1 MTILSFIFSFIFLIE
16 ITFEAADFKEAVE
29 NYIVSK
35 GKYKKENM
43 QISFLNLSDKVIVKY
58 PDARLVV
65 SDVSRDLL
73 SGNVTIPVG
82 IVSENKVMKRVYV
95 SVKIQMFDS
104 VYVTKRS
111 ISQHQNF
118 TNDNIEKKWME
129 ITGIEE
135 QVIKNAN
142 EVLDKRTSRYISD
155 GKLITL
161 NNIENLPIIKSG
173 QPITIVSRT
182 NSVVISVYG
191 VAKEDGKKGQMI
203 TVENSTSGAKLR
215 GKVIDKDKVEIIR

>member
-1 MTILSFIFSFIFLIE
+1 MTLLSLIFSFIFLIE

-29 NYIVSK
+29 NYIFSK
-35 GKYKKENM
+35 GRYKKENM
-43 QISFLNLSDKVIVKY
+43 QIDFLNLPDNVLVKY

-82 IVSENKVMKRVYV
+82 IVSANKVMKRVYV
-95 SVKIQMFDS
+95 TVKIQTFDS

-111 ISQHQNF
+111 INQHQ
-118 TNDNIEKKWME
+118 TITEDNIEKKWME
-129 ITGIEE
+129 ITGLEE
-135 QVIKNAN
+135 QIVKNVN
-142 EVLDKRTSRYISD
+142 EILDKRTTRYISD
-155 GKLITL
+155 GKPITL

-173 QPITIVSRT
+173 QPITIISKV

-191 VAKEDGKKGQMI
+191 VAKEDGKKGQI
-203 TVENSTSGAKLR
+203 IAVENSTSSAKLR
-215 GKVIDKDKVEIIR
+215 GRVIDKDKVEIIR